1 MNIVTLTTDYGQ
13 DDYYVALLKGAISLR
28 TTDVQYIDISHN
40 IKAYDIVQGAFYLQN
55 VMSKFP
61 AKSIHIA
68 SVQSYSSYNDAI
80 IVFEYHNQYFIGP
93 NNGLFSL
100 VLPNQNDLV
109 IYQINVDRQEY
120 PFVED
125 VYAHAVA
132 SINHGLPLSDIGTTT
147 EDFIIKIGIQPVK
160 TSSQI
165 RATIIHVDRFGNVI
179 VNLKKET
186 FEVIR
191 KKRRFKLFYKSK
203 DPITHISKHYG
214 SVSIGD
220 VMCFF
225 NSSEY
230 LEIAINMGNAHELLS
245 LRKHETVQIDFYE

>member
-13 DDYYVALLKGAISLR
+13 DDYYVALLKGAISSR
-28 TTDVQYIDISHN
+28 VKEAQYIDISHN

-55 VMSKFP
+55 VIAKFP
-61 AKSIHIA
+61 EKSIHIA
-68 SVQSYSSYNDAI
+68 SVQSYASYQDAI
-80 IVFEYHNQYFIGP
+80 IVFELDGQYFIGP

-100 VLPNQNDLV
+100 VFPNQNDLQV
-109 IYQINVDRQEY
+109 YQVTVDRKVY

-132 SINHGLPLSDIGTTT
+132 SICHGLPLSDIGTLTD
-147 EDFIIKIGIQPVK
+147 DFIIKIGIQPVK

-165 RATIIHVDRFGNVI
+165 RATIIHIDRFGNVI
-179 VNLKKET
+179 INLKKET
-186 FEVIR
+186 FDNIR
-191 KKRRFKLFYKSK
+191 KGRRFKLYYKSK

-214 SVSIGD
+214 TVSIGE
-220 VMCFF
+220 VLCFF
-225 NSSEY
+225 NSSAY